1 MLRCWKR
8 TDREKSLQQ
17 SFSNAYLFLRS
28 LLIGVQNKRGIHEKF
43 LGDVMEIFLVVAL
56 IVLVGP
62 VSLGLLEQF
71 SKKKKLFRQ

>member
-1 MLRCWKR
+1 
-8 TDREKSLQQ
+8 
-17 SFSNAYLFLRS
+17 
-28 LLIGVQNKRGIHEKF
+28 
-43 LGDVMEIFLVVAL
+43 MEIFLVVAL